1 MISMANAGPNT
12 NGSQF
17 FITVVNCPWLDK
29 VHTVFGKVTKGFETV
44 HKIEKVKTNP
54 ETSMPVEPI
63 QIINIEII
71 KDEQQQQQQQ

>member
-1 MISMANAGPNT
+1 MANAGPNT

-44 HKIEKVKTNP
+44 HAIEKVKTDS
-54 ETSMPVEPI
+54 ETNMPYDPP
-63 QIINIEII
+63 QIINIEIL
-71 KDEQQQQQQQ
+71 EE